1 MKVYITRW
9 ALTDGVMER
18 EGIINGQHVYVEGLF
33 IRFSIGDDV
42 FLTPEEARQKA
53 EEMRVKKIASLKKK
67 IQKLEKLK
75 F

>member
-9 ALTDGVMER
+9 ALAQGIMER
-18 EGIINGQHVYVEGLF
+18 EGIIDGRHVYVEGLF

-53 EEMRVKKIASLKKK
+53 EEIRVKKIASIKKK
-67 IQKLEKLK
+67 IEKLEKMK

>member
-9 ALTDGVMER
+9 SLTEGIIER
-18 EGIINGQHVYVEGLF
+18 EGTVDGQHVYVEGLF

-67 IQKLEKLK
+67 IDKLEKIK

>member
-9 ALTDGVMER
+9 ALNDGVVER
-18 EGIINGQHVYVEGLF
+18 EGTIDGQHVYAEGFL

-42 FLTPEEARQKA
+42 FLTSEEAKQKA

-67 IQKLEKLK
+67 IEKLEKMK

>member
-9 ALTDGVMER
+9 ALTEGVMER
-18 EGIINGQHVYVEGLF
+18 EGIIDGQRVYVEGLF

-67 IQKLEKLK
+67 IEKLEKMK